1 MEYCVYSNTISKG
14 SSLAKLWLAVYE
26 VIGIIKTL
34 QRLQTEYWLQLKRV
48 KSLFEWILGT
58 ERIIIYAFVPME
70 EMIMQYEASRSVR
83 RSNNENWRG
92 SSSDCIYEKYACSIM
107 DSSLCFIYYT
117 CILYVGLVLPKI
129 IGRKVVDILFG
140 TLIHPQI
147 TPQLSHC
154 QNFWS
159 VTYELV
165 WAPLM

>member
-1 MEYCVYSNTISKG
+1 M
-14 SSLAKLWLAVYE
+14 LWLAVYE

-48 KSLFEWILGT
+48 KLLFEWILDHYLRFCSHRGDD
-58 ERIIIYAFVPME
+58 YA
-70 EMIMQYEASRSVR
+70 IWGI
-83 RSNNENWRG
+83 SNGQTIQRWKLKREFIRLYLWK
-92 SSSDCIYEKYACSIM
+92 IYACSIM
-107 DSSLCFIYYT
+107 DSSSCFIYY
-117 CILYVGLVLPKI
+117 ILYVGFVLPKI
-129 IGRKVVDILFG
+129 IDRKVVDILFG

-147 TPQLSHC
+147 TPQHSHC